1 MMSSTVTVPPPTGA
15 AFLLAQ
21 LGAHAARRFGERIK
35 VINLTP
41 PHAGILRMI
50 ASMPDCSQKGLA
62 ERLGVLPSRMV
73 VLIDELD
80 AKGLVKRHRSTKD
93 RRNYELALTKNGEK
107 VLQQLSRLA
116 GEHEADLCAALDAEE
131 KSMLAKL
138 CRKIAAHQGLT
149 PGVHPGYRDL

>member
-1 MMSSTVTVPPPTGA
+1 MSPDKTIPPPTGA

-21 LGAHAARRFGERIK
+21 LGAHAARRFGERTRG
-35 VINLTP
+35 INLNP
-41 PHAGILRMI
+41 PHAGIMRMI
-50 ASMPDCSQKGLA
+50 ASMPECSQKGLA

-93 RRNYELALTKNGEK
+93 RRNYELALTTHGEK
-107 VLQQLSRLA
+107 VLKQLSRLA
-116 GEHEADLCAALDAEE
+116 AEHEADLCSALDAEE
-131 KSMLAKL
+131 KSLLAKL

>member
-1 MMSSTVTVPPPTGA
+1 MNSIGTIPPPTGA

-21 LGAHAARRFGERIK
+21 LGAHGARRFGERIK

-50 ASMPDCSQKGLA
+50 ASLPECSQKGLA
-62 ERLGVLPSRMV
+62 ERLGVLPSRMMI
-73 VLIDELD
+73 LIDELD

-93 RRNYELALTKNGEK
+93 RRNYALALTKHGEK
-107 VLQQLSRLA
+107 VLQKLSRLA
-116 GEHEADLCAALDAEE
+116 AEHEAYLCAVLNAEE
-131 KSMLAKL
+131 KSTLAKL
-138 CRKIAAHQGLT
+138 CRKIAAQQGLT